1 MWSITLFEL
10 YSIEVNSFTMKAVVK
25 QETDKG
31 GKKKGKGSKRY
42 GRVTYEVLMSM
53 KGCVFTTRIP
63 VNLSTRWITRF

>member
-1 MWSITLFEL
+1 
-10 YSIEVNSFTMKAVVK
+10 MKAVVK

-63 VNLSTRWITRF
+63 VNLSTR